1 MKKYKCLDKQVFGIA
16 EYQLV
21 PIRDEDRFLIM
32 QWRND
37 QIYHLR
43 QKDLLTPRQQDLYFK
58 NVVSKLLDQDQP
70 DQLLFSFL
78 KKDICIGY
86 GGLVHLNWID
96 KNAEVSFVMDTS
108 FEAKK
113 FVSLWSLFLT
123 LLKQVAFKELDL
135 HKMYTYAFD
144 LRPKLYEALSLSGF
158 ISEGRLK
165 DHCIVNS
172 IFYDVLFHSCIN
184 PLHNLSI
191 REVKNEDSAL
201 LLKWRNDPHVR
212 KYAFNTNE
220 IERDSHKEW
229 FRKKL
234 IDKRCKMFIF
244 ETKQGHPV
252 SQVRLEKKDEDWILN
267 YSVDKHFRGIGL
279 GKIVI
284 EKSVSMIA
292 NGKFRAFVKPI
303 NYASIKTFQKLKFK
317 SVLNKDNYFEFISVM

>member
-1 MKKYKCLDKQVFGIA
+1 MKKYKCLDKQVFEVA

-43 QKDLLTPRQQDLYFK
+43 QKDLLTHRQQDLYFK
-58 NVVSKLLDQDQP
+58 NVVSKLLNQDQP

-158 ISEGRLK
+158 IPEGRLK
-165 DHCIVNS
+165 DHCIANS
-172 IFYDVLFHSCIN
+172 RFYDVLFHSCIN
-184 PLHNLSI
+184 PLHNLSV

-201 LLKWRNDPHVR
+201 LLNWRNDIEVR
-212 KYAFNTNE
+212 KNAFNA
-220 IERDSHKEW
+220 
-229 FRKKL
+229 
-234 IDKRCKMFIF
+234 
-244 ETKQGHPV
+244 Q
-252 SQVRLEKKDEDWILN
+252 
-267 YSVDKHFRGIGL
+267 
-279 GKIVI
+279 KIT
-284 EKSVSMIA
+284 
-292 NGKFRAFVKPI
+292 R
-303 NYASIKTFQKLKFK
+303 
-317 SVLNKDNYFEFISVM
+317 